1 MKKAII
7 ASVIAMAMG
16 AMGSAY
22 AAGNNSDAGTIDLN
36 FHGTVSSKTCALTPV
51 VNGKTGVMN
60 VQLGQTNKNTLGADI
75 EVVFKPTAE
84 SAADCA
90 GVTTD
95 FVMQWDGVGGSAFEA
110 KGLKAS
116 GGAATDAYVLVK
128 ATNAKANNGAQVD
141 KNGYQYEFAKESV
154 ADGLK
159 YTMNLQGGTVVGDM
173 TAAATVK
180 HWYK

>member
-22 AAGNNSDAGTIDLN
+22 AAENNANAGTIDLN
-36 FHGTVSSKTCALTPV
+36 FQGTVSDKTCALTPV

-60 VQLGQTNKNTLGADI
+60 VQLGQTNKNTKGADI

-90 GVTTD
+90 GATTD
-95 FVMQWDGVGGSAFEA
+95 FIMQWEGVGSAFEA

-116 GGAATDAYVLVK
+116 GGSATDAYVLVK
-128 ATNAKANNGAQVD
+128 ATNAKTNNSEQVN
-141 KNGYQYEFAKESV
+141 KNGYQYEFAKDSV
-154 ADGLK
+154 VDGLK

-173 TAAATVK
+173 TAAAQVK

>member
-22 AAGNNSDAGTIDLN
+22 AANNNADAGTIDLN
-36 FHGTVSSKTCALTPV
+36 FQGTVSSKTCALTPV

-60 VQLGQTNKNTLGADI
+60 VQLGQTNKGVKGADV

-84 SAADCA
+84 SVTDCA
-90 GVTTD
+90 EATSD
-95 FVMQWDGVGGSAFEA
+95 FVMQWEGVGSAFET

-116 GGAATDAYVLVK
+116 GGVATDAHVLVK
-128 ATNAKANNGAQVD
+128 ATNAKTNNGAQVD

-159 YTMNLQGGTVVGDM
+159 YTMNLLGGSVVGDM
-173 TAAATVK
+173 TAAAQVK

>member
-7 ASVIAMAMG
+7 ASVIAMTMG

-22 AAGNNSDAGTIDLN
+22 AAENNPSSGTIDLS
-36 FHGTVSSKTCALTPV
+36 FQGTVSSKTCALTPEV
-51 VNGKTGVMN
+51 DGKTGVMN
-60 VQLGQTNKNTLGADI
+60 VQLGQTNKNTTGADI
-75 EVVFKPTAE
+75 EVVFKPTAD

-90 GVTTD
+90 GATAD
-95 FVMQWDGVGGSAFEA
+95 FVMQWDGVGSAFGTH
-110 KGLKAS
+110 GLKAS

-128 ATNAKANNGAQVD
+128 ATNAKTNNDAQVD
-141 KNGYQYEFAKESV
+141 RNGYQYEFDKASV

-159 YTMNLQGGTVVGDM
+159 YTMNLKGGSVVGDM
-173 TAAATVK
+173 TAAAQVK